1 MGNGKVPLLSP
12 EYDVVIIG
20 AGNGGL
26 TAGCTLAGGGAKTL
40 ILEQH
45 NLPGGF
51 ASSFV
56 RGRFE
61 FESALHALADLG
73 SPENPGSVRKLF
85 DEIGIKV
92 EWAFLPDVYHLVLT
106 KDGVDAVLPTGVNE
120 YIEGIDR
127 LVPGHK
133 DELHRYFKLCQEV
146 MDALNY
152 IEAHMD
158 NLDKLYLLR
167 RFPNFIRTASYT
179 VEEVTE
185 KCFSFPEKLLDILY
199 AYWGYLGVPTTHLN
213 FTIWAA
219 MLAMY
224 HDKKAYIP
232 RNRSHEI
239 SLSLAERFTSLGGR
253 LEYNTR
259 VEKILVKDGRVE
271 GVETNHGDV
280 VRARHVVSNTSPHT
294 AYNRLVSPKDEVPE
308 IAYRY
313 CNARELG
320 VSLVSVFLGMDV
332 SYEELGLRDYEYFI
346 ADTMARD
353 KRYVLPTTPTLPQRL
368 IVACVNAVVPEAS
381 PPGTCM
387 LNLSIT
393 YEAGVWDGVSPERYV
408 ALKQDLADQIISKAE
423 RALGVSLREHIEEIE
438 IATPQTLARYTG
450 HYKGTVYG
458 YKTSVWDSLIPRNLC
473 IEEEQFIKNL
483 EFVGGFS
490 FRGLGYCS
498 SYISGGVVAK
508 GILDKLSAE
517 KETVHA

>member
-1 MGNGKVPLLSP
+1 MGNGKVPRLRP
-12 EYDVVIIG
+12 EYDVVVIG

-26 TAGCTLAGGGAKTL
+26 TAGCRLAAGGAKTL

-61 FESALHALADLG
+61 FETALHALADLG
-73 SPENPGSVRKLF
+73 SPDNPGSVRKLF

-92 EWAFLPDVYHLVLT
+92 DWVFLPDVYHLVLT
-106 KDGVDAVLPTGVNE
+106 KDKVDAVLPTGVDA
-120 YIEGIDR
+120 YIDACDK
-127 LVPGHK
+127 LVPGCK
-133 DELHRYFKLCQEV
+133 AELHRYFDLCQEV

-152 IEAHMD
+152 IESHMEG
-158 NLDKLYLLR
+158 LDKAYLLR

-185 KCFSFPEKLLDILY
+185 KCFRFPEKLLDILY
-199 AYWGYLGVPTTHLN
+199 AYWGYLGVPTTSLN

-232 RNRSHEI
+232 SDRSHDI
-239 SLSLAERFTSLGGR
+239 SLTLAERFTALGGR

-259 VEKILVKDGRVE
+259 VGKILVKGGKVE
-271 GVETNHGDV
+271 GVETGHGDV
-280 VRARHVVSNTSPHT
+280 IRARHVVANASPH
-294 AYNRLVSPKDEVPE
+294 AVYNALVSPKCEVPE

-332 SYEELGLRDYEYFI
+332 SCEELGLRDYEYFI
-346 ADTMARD
+346 ANTMARSE
-353 KRYVLPTTPTLPQRL
+353 RYVLPTKPTLPQRL
-368 IVACVNAVVPEAS
+368 IVSCVNAVVPDAS
-381 PPGTCM
+381 PPGTCI
-387 LNLSIT
+387 LNLSVT
-393 YEAGVWDGVSPERYV
+393 YEAGVWDGVGQEEYV
-408 ALKQDLADQIISKAE
+408 ALKQTLADQIIDKAE
-423 RALGVSLREHIEEIE
+423 KSLGVSLREHIEEIE
-438 IATPQTLARYTG
+438 IATPHTLARYTG
-450 HYKGTVYG
+450 HCRGTVYG

-473 IEEEQFIKNL
+473 IEEEQYVKNL

-490 FRGLGYCS
+490 FRGMGYCS
-498 SYISGGVVAK
+498 SYVSGGVVAK
-508 GILDKLSAE
+508 GLLAKLKAE
-517 KETVHA
+517 KEAVHG